1 MSARFRRSQPVDLR
15 FFGREQ
21 RDHIRRVLKR
31 RTTVA
36 QSASHESRGC
46 IERGG
51 INYPGIPVAA
61 NVAININ
68 REITIS
74 KITLVLTLFPI
85 LRLKIFQTKMALIR
99 KIRFSY
105 FYHPAKGSK
114 KCTNMLRTSFIVPFI
129 QNTRYILLQLFA
141 CSES

>member
-1 MSARFRRSQPVDLR
+1 MNCCSDFSSNCGKNRSSFPQKEVHISRITKKFVSARFRRTQPVDLR

-68 REITIS
+68 REKTIL
-74 KITLVLTLFPI
+74 KISLVLTRFSI
-85 LRLKIFQTKMALIR
+85 LGLEVFHTKMVLIR
-99 KIRFSY
+99 KIRFS
-105 FYHPAKGSK
+105 
-114 KCTNMLRTSFIVPFI
+114 
-129 QNTRYILLQLFA
+129 
-141 CSES
+141 